1 LTPGI
6 GATQFEYWQ
15 HTQLIIDV
23 VPGRGSGFSTEAPEG
38 VRFLTRSRVFTDEEV
53 TALEAAGPPARAA
66 KLGKSNMKMEVK
78 GDAAKRG
85 ALTALGAAG
94 VIWMLAGV
102 AYAETP
108 IGVPDKSFPESV
120 TSTKD
125 GTLYVGSFNEGGVV
139 KIAPGGKLEQLVKPG
154 ANGSRSTL
162 GVLADEKSGT
172 LYVCSND
179 LSGLGVKGPS
189 DAKGSVLKKFDLKT
203 GADKGSFALGE
214 GASLCNDIVV
224 GNDGTAY
231 ISDSLA
237 PNIYSLKPGGSK
249 LEVWATD
256 PAFAP
261 AKDGVGLDGI
271 AIGADGNI
279 YLTTYIPAKL
289 FRVAV
294 KDGKPGAVTELKP
307 SRTLDHADAMRA
319 FGDGFLVIEGAGRL
333 DKVTVKGDE
342 AQIDVIQDGL
352 TEPVSVTQVG
362 NTGWI
367 AEGKLSYIIG
377 PNKGKDPGP
386 FVLKPVSLK

>member
-1 LTPGI
+1 
-6 GATQFEYWQ
+6 
-15 HTQLIIDV
+15 
-23 VPGRGSGFSTEAPEG
+23 
-38 VRFLTRSRVFTDEEV
+38 
-53 TALEAAGPPARAA
+53 
-66 KLGKSNMKMEVK
+66 MKMVQ
-78 GDAAKRG
+78 GDTAKSR
-85 ALTALGAAG
+85 AVTALGAAG
-94 VIWMLAGV
+94 VICLMAGV
-102 AYAETP
+102 AYAETSAS
-108 IGVPDKSFPESV
+108 VPDKSFPESV

-139 KIAPGGKLEQLVKPG
+139 KVAPGGKWEQLVKPG

-189 DAKGSVLKKFDLKT
+189 DAKGSVLKTFDLKT

-224 GNDGTAY
+224 GSDGTAY
-231 ISDSLA
+231 ITDSLA
-237 PNIYSLKPGGSK
+237 PNIYALKPGGTK
-249 LEVWATD
+249 LEIWATD

-271 AIGADGNI
+271 AIGADGNV
-279 YLTTYIPAKL
+279 YVNTYIPAKL

-307 SRTLDHADAMRA
+307 SRALDHTDALRA
-319 FGDGFLVIEGAGRL
+319 FGDSLLMIEGAGRL

-342 AQIDVIQDGL
+342 AQIEVIQEGL
-352 TEPVSVTQVG
+352 NEPVSVTQVG
-362 NTGWI
+362 NTAWI

-377 PNKGKDPGP
+377 PNKDKDPGP
-386 FVLKPVSLK
+386 FTLKPVSLK